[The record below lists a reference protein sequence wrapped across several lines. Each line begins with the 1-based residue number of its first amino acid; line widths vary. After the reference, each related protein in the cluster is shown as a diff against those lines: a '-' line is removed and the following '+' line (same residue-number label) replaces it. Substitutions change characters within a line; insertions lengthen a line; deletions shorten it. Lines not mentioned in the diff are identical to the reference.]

1 MTNNRISTPY
11 GSFPD
16 RFQFAKL
23 IELCVKDQ
31 GVQTGPFGSQ
41 LHQKDYVADGTPI
54 ITVEH
59 IGDNH
64 IIHQNLPRV
73 TDADRQRLS
82 RYALRRGDIVFSRVG
97 SVDLRALVRE
107 AEEGW
112 LFSGRCLR
120 VRPDPEL
127 ANPVY
132 LSWFF
137 GLPAFREHVRRIA
150 VGATMPSLNTKLLS
164 DVLIYFPSIQE
175 QNELAI
181 ILDLLDERIQL
192 NRQMNETLE
201 ATGLAI
207 FKMSLAR
214 TS

>member
-1 MTNNRISTPY
+1 MTNSGISTPY

-16 RFQFAKL
+16 RFQCAKL
-23 IELCVKDQ
+23 VELCVKDQ

-64 IIHQNLPRV
+64 IIHHNLPRV
-73 TDADRQRLS
+73 TDADLQRLT
-82 RYALRRGDIVFSRVG
+82 RYTLKKGDIVFSRVG

-120 VRPDPEL
+120 VR
-127 ANPVY
+127 
-132 LSWFF
+132 
-137 GLPAFREHVRRIA
+137 
-150 VGATMPSLNTKLLS
+150 
-164 DVLIYFPSIQE
+164 
-175 QNELAI
+175 
-181 ILDLLDERIQL
+181 
-192 NRQMNETLE
+192 
-201 ATGLAI
+201 
-207 FKMSLAR
+207 
-214 TS
+214 